1 MEETTDDQN
10 SHQNL
15 ETYEESY
22 NSLNAELETVPHDTL
37 TIAVASITDTELQ
50 QEQQD
55 CQTMNVTIQ
64 EQYNSTTQTTNHEE
78 TKDDTTKPDVS
89 LKQILDHMKILTE
102 KIVNIENQNLNQQ
115 NNNGNPMNTPPLPST
130 SKQLPI
136 KTIETITIKEETIS
150 DNETDLPSQTCDGND
165 KKRKGVQCPLCNKA
179 LQNEIMLKAHLKAEH
194 KMPTNLTKPQTNPP
208 TDQHSPKIKC
218 QICHI
223 IIKSQHMLEEHISI
237 EHGCKILSKR
247 TSYTNLPTNDY
258 NPPIPSPNM
267 NPDHSEF
274 YRNHPWESRVTAA
287 NRRIYKTSENEFY
300 KEVIGWILEEVE
312 HDLKQ
317 NPRWK
322 IRVCTR
328 NKNTNNT
335 IFIITADHTSPKSAN
350 KLYKNRIGRYSIPML
365 FFTPNGDLRGV
376 NSTITQHIDIM
387 PSVLDYIGYSKPYFA
402 FGESVF
408 QKEGWA
414 INFNK
419 NKYCFITKNSFLNN
433 IDENYTNFS
442 NWRLTSEIS
451 SDSLDINKLKA
462 LKQVYS
468 ESMRKNRLNVE

>member
-1 MEETTDDQN
+1 M
-10 SHQNL
+10 
-15 ETYEESY
+15 
-22 NSLNAELETVPHDTL
+22 
-37 TIAVASITDTELQ
+37 
-50 QEQQD
+50 
-55 CQTMNVTIQ
+55 MNVTIQ

-179 LQNEIMLKAHLKAEH
+179 LQNEIMLKSHLKAEH

-208 TDQHSPKIKC
+208 TDRHSPKIKC

-335 IFIITADHTSPKSAN
+335 DKKLRTCQWFQTRRCRDIFKAPCHAEKNDSKVHYTHACEICYRTRNALIEHSADQCELLELLDWAEAGEFPDTDI
-350 KLYKNRIGRYSIPML
+350 LYKIPEHEL
-365 FFTPNGDLRGV
+365 
-376 NSTITQHIDIM
+376 
-387 PSVLDYIGYSKPYFA
+387 
-402 FGESVF
+402 E
-408 QKEGWA
+408 
-414 INFNK
+414 
-419 NKYCFITKNSFLNN
+419 
-433 IDENYTNFS
+433 
-442 NWRLTSEIS
+442 
-451 SDSLDINKLKA
+451 
-462 LKQVYS
+462 
-468 ESMRKNRLNVE
+468 

>member
-335 IFIITADHTSPKSAN
+335 DKKLRTCQWFQTRRCRDIFKAPCHAEKNDSKVHYTHACEICYRTRNALIEHSADQCELLELLDWAEAGEFPDTDI
-350 KLYKNRIGRYSIPML
+350 LYKIPEHEL
-365 FFTPNGDLRGV
+365 
-376 NSTITQHIDIM
+376 
-387 PSVLDYIGYSKPYFA
+387 
-402 FGESVF
+402 E
-408 QKEGWA
+408 
-414 INFNK
+414 
-419 NKYCFITKNSFLNN
+419 
-433 IDENYTNFS
+433 
-442 NWRLTSEIS
+442 
-451 SDSLDINKLKA
+451 
-462 LKQVYS
+462 
-468 ESMRKNRLNVE
+468 